1 MLYEEVLMTT
11 TARDNT
17 RVENRR
23 AAILE
28 AAQTCFFQYGLERT
42 RMEDIARLAQISRP
56 ALYEHFENKSA
67 IFLGLAQSLVASML
81 HEAQAELERSG
92 PIWKRIARAFEA
104 WSVKPL
110 ELIVSAPHADEMI
123 QAGSG
128 LAADV
133 YREGREQFCQR
144 LTKVLQEAAREGEIS
159 LKRTGL
165 SASAAADLLV
175 AAAAGTKGDWKDVA
189 RHRKLLTGL
198 IRVFESATSLPD

>member
-1 MLYEEVLMTT
+1 MLCEEVLMTNP
-11 TARDNT
+11 ARDNT
-17 RVENRR
+17 QIENRR

-56 ALYEHFENKSA
+56 ALYEHFANKSA
-67 IFLGLAQSLVASML
+67 IFLGLAQSLVTSML
-81 HEAQAELERSG
+81 REAQAELERSG
-92 PIWKRIARAFEA
+92 PMWKRVAAALEA

-123 QAGSG
+123 QAGTG
-128 LAADV
+128 LAAAV

-144 LTKVLQEAAREGEIS
+144 LSKVLQEAVRGGEIS

-165 SASAAADLLV
+165 SAVVAADLLV
-175 AAAAGTKGDWKDVA
+175 AAAAGTKGDWKDVE
-189 RHRKLLTGL
+189 RHRKLLAGL

>member
-67 IFLGLAQSLVASML
+67 IFLGLAQSLVAFML

-133 YREGREQFCQR
+133 YREGREQFFSDSPRCCKR
-144 LTKVLQEAAREGEIS
+144 LPGKGR
-159 LKRTGL
+159 
-165 SASAAADLLV
+165 SASNELDSPRVLPQTYLSQQQLGQKA
-175 AAAAGTKGDWKDVA
+175 
-189 RHRKLLTGL
+189 TGK
-198 IRVFESATSLPD
+198 T